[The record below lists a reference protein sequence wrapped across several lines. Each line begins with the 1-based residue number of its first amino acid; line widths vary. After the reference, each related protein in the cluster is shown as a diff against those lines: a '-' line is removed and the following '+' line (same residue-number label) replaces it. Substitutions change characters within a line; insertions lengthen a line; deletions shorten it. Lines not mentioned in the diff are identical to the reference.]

1 MKDIRITVS
10 TQVPAQL
17 KQTEKT
23 DLKSVAN
30 KMKKITHFI
39 FGDIL
44 LQETQIG
51 RYASK
56 KFKFG
61 DIVLY

>member
-39 FGDIL
+39 LGDIL
-44 LQETQIG
+44 L
-51 RYASK
+51 
-56 KFKFG
+56 
-61 DIVLY
+61 